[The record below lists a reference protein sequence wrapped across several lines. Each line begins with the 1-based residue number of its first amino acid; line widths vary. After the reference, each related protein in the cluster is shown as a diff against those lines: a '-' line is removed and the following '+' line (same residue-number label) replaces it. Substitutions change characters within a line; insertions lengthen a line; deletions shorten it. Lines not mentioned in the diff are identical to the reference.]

1 MSTPLPSEARLI
13 EAARLAFSKAYAPY
27 SNFRVGAA
35 LLDAEGEIHVGCNV
49 ENASFG
55 GTVCAERNAV
65 AGAVVAGRR
74 ALVACAVY
82 TDSPESTAP
91 CGFCRQV
98 LAEFAPDL
106 PIVCV
111 TVSGKTWRTTLSDLL
126 PHSFGPDD
134 LG

>member
-74 ALVACAVY
+74 AVDV
-82 TDSPESTAP
+82 
-91 CGFCRQV
+91 QV
-98 LAEFAPDL
+98 TRLRRKIEQDPKLPRYLQTVRGKGYVLWPD
-106 PIVCV
+106 
-111 TVSGKTWRTTLSDLL
+111 
-126 PHSFGPDD
+126 
-134 LG
+134 